1 MENGGASMA
10 RPFESQVEQRPEA
23 IALDASGAYWSDRL
37 VDLPPAPQLP
47 LRRDPW
53 LVSKPHFVRR
63 EMYLDQPTWRAISAR
78 AGQHQLT
85 LSAVL
90 LSCYAKVLSAWGA
103 EPDLTINL
111 TLFDRPEIRPHISQV
126 PADFISL
133 FLVAYRPVSG
143 ESWLAAT
150 GRIQEQMRRDLDHKG
165 VPAFWVLDELAK
177 RAGLSQV
184 TMPDV
189 SRSPLGAPKGVPNK
203 VAISSTAC
211 IWGSTETPQVW
222 FDHQTVE
229 EAAGGVFL
237 HWDADEDLFAEG
249 VIEAMFDAYGRL
261 LEWLSRSAWSQPGC
275 ELTPT
280 AQLSVRAR
288 VNATQGAESGRL
300 LHEGF
305 VTQVEQS
312 PQRVA
317 LICGDGEQIT
327 YGELGA
333 RTSRMAGLLVS
344 HGVVPGEP
352 VAVTLPKG
360 PEQIAAVLG
369 VLWVGGVYVPVGADQ
384 PMLRRNR
391 ICAKAGVRVALGG
404 DVEGMA
410 GWPSEVKALDV
421 KEAAK
426 ALPLTA
432 PRRVPIESP
441 AYVIFTSGSTGEPK
455 GVEISHRAAV
465 NTVED
470 INARFEVVATDRV
483 LAVSALDFDLSV
495 YDIFGLLSVGGAV
508 VLLEEEDRREA
519 RRWLE
524 SVQRHGVTVWNSV
537 PALLDMLLL
546 VTEEG
551 SSGLRLALASGDWVG
566 LDLPKRLRTRWLGCR
581 FIALGGATEAAIWSN
596 AFEVTEVA
604 PGWRSIPY
612 GFPLRNQ
619 YFRAVD
625 RQGQDCPDWVAGELW
640 IGGVGLAQ
648 GYRGEPEITARQF
661 VQAKGERWYRTGDL
675 GRYWP
680 DGTLEFLGRLDTQ
693 VKIRGFRIEP
703 NEIEAV
709 LKEHPAVH
717 DAVVVSCQDKWGDK
731 RLVAYVAGDPSA
743 LNATELR
750 DLLKANFPD
759 YMLPSAIVVLEK
771 FPLNSNGK
779 IDRHALPR
787 PVPGRG
793 RSAFT
798 GPRDTLEAQLAAI
811 WESAL
816 GLEAIGVTDDFFEI
830 CGDSLRAMRIFI
842 EIERTLGKNLPL
854 ATLFQMPTIEKLA
867 AAMRQQDWKPQW
879 SPTVAIQSHGSRPP
893 FFCVHGGFG
902 GVLFYGQLAR
912 CLGAEQPLYGLQA
925 EGLDGGPIEHKSIRE
940 MAAYY
945 IEEMRRVQPRGP
957 YLFGGYSF
965 GGFVAFEIAQQLR
978 AAAEPVALIA
988 LFDAFDPRKRVLRF
1002 SLAERIKWRLKSLDR
1017 SSRGEKL
1024 QFLLQC
1030 ASIKVGASFAKWQE
1044 DARNMLSK
1052 AKQLN
1057 GGAPSTQ
1064 LRALDLVQRANRRAL
1079 SAYKLHP
1086 YPGRI
1091 TLFRSQDPG
1100 DGYEYPADYG
1110 WTQFAKGGIQI
1121 HEVPGDHQT
1130 IFAQPNVR
1138 TLAARLDTC
1147 IRAALAESIRE

>member
-1 MENGGASMA
+1 MEAKDASMA

-37 VDLPPAPQLP
+37 VDLPTAPQLP

-53 LVSKPHFVRR
+53 LVSKPHFDRR
-63 EMYLDQPTWRAISAR
+63 EMYLDEPTWRAISDR
-78 AGQHQLT
+78 ASEHQLT
-85 LSAVL
+85 PSAVL
-90 LSCYAKVLSAWGA
+90 LSCYAKVLSAWSA

-111 TLFDRPEIRPHISQV
+111 TLFDRPGVRPSGNHV
-126 PADFISL
+126 PAAFVSL
-133 FLVAYRPVSG
+133 FLVAYRPMPR
-143 ESWLAAT
+143 ESWLAAA
-150 GRIQEQMRRDLDHKG
+150 RQIQEQMRRDLEYQG
-165 VPAFWVLDELAK
+165 VPAFWVLDEIAR

-184 TMPDV
+184 TMPEV
-189 SRSPLGAPKGVPNK
+189 SRNPLK
-203 VAISSTAC
+203 VAKRVASKAAASSTGC
-211 IWGSTETPQVW
+211 IWGITETPKIW
-222 FDHQTVE
+222 FNQQAVE
-229 EAAGGVFL
+229 ESVGGVTL
-237 HWDADEDLFAEG
+237 HWEAVEDRFAEG
-249 VIEAMFDAYGRL
+249 VLDAMFDAYGRL
-261 LEWLSRSAWSQPGC
+261 LEWLSRSDWSHPGC
-275 ELTPT
+275 ELTPA

-288 VNATQGAESGRL
+288 VNDTQGAESGRL
-300 LHEGF
+300 LHDGF
-305 VTQVEQS
+305 VTQAEQS

-317 LICGDGEQIT
+317 LICGNGEQIT
-327 YGELGA
+327 YGELAA
-333 RTSRMAGLLVS
+333 RTSRIAGLLVS

-352 VAVTLPKG
+352 VAVNLPKG
-360 PEQIAAVLG
+360 PEQIVAVLG
-369 VLWVGGVYVPVGADQ
+369 VLWAGGVYVPLGADQ
-384 PMLRRNR
+384 PILRRNR
-391 ICAKAGVRVALGG
+391 ICAKAGVRVALAG
-404 DVEGMA
+404 DDVQSMT
-410 GWPSEVKALDV
+410 GWPAEVKVLDV

-426 ALPLTA
+426 ARPLA
-432 PRRVPIESP
+432 VPQRVPIESP

-455 GVEISHRAAV
+455 GVEISHRAAT
-465 NTVED
+465 NTIED
-470 INARFEVVATDRV
+470 INARFAVVASDRV

-495 YDIFGLLSVGGAV
+495 YDIFGLLSVGGAI
-508 VLLEEEDRREA
+508 VLLEEENRRET

-524 SVQRHGVTVWNSV
+524 SVQRHAVTVWNSV

-566 LDLPKRLRTRWLGCR
+566 LDLPKRLRKRWPGCR

-612 GFPLRNQ
+612 GYPLRNQ
-619 YFRAVD
+619 HFRVVD
-625 RQGQDCPDWVAGELW
+625 RQGHDCPDWVGGELW

-648 GYRGEPEITARQF
+648 GYRGEAEITARQF

-675 GRYWP
+675 GRYWS

-703 NEIEAV
+703 NEIETV
-709 LKEHPAVH
+709 LKEHPTVH
-717 DAVVVSCQDKWGDK
+717 DAVVMSRQDKWGDK

-743 LNATELR
+743 LDTTELR
-750 DLLKANFPD
+750 DLLKAHLPN

-779 IDRHALPR
+779 IDRYGLPR
-787 PVPGRG
+787 PVAGRG
-793 RSAFT
+793 RTTFT

-816 GLEAIGVTDDFFEI
+816 GLEAVGVTDDFFEI

-842 EIERTLGKNLPL
+842 EIEKTLGKNLPL

-867 AAMRQQDWKPQW
+867 AAIRTQDWKPQW
-879 SPTVAIQSHGSRPP
+879 SPTIAIQSRGSRPP

-945 IEEMRRVQPRGP
+945 IEEMRRVQPHGP

-965 GGFVAFEIAQQLR
+965 GGFVAFEIAQQLW
-978 AAAEPVALIA
+978 AAAEQVALIA
-988 LFDAFDPRKRVLRF
+988 LFDAFDPRRRALRS
-1002 SLAERIKWRLKSLDR
+1002 SLAERIKWRLLSLDR
-1017 SSRGEKL
+1017 SSRGKL
-1024 QFLLQC
+1024 QFLVQC
-1030 ASIKVGASFAKWQE
+1030 ASAKIGASFAKWQG
-1044 DARNMLSK
+1044 DARNLLSK

-1079 SAYKLHP
+1079 TAYKLHP

-1091 TLFRSQDPG
+1091 TLFRSQDTG

-1121 HEVPGDHQT
+1121 HEVPGEHQT

-1138 TLAARLDTC
+1138 TLAARLDVC
-1147 IRAALAESIRE
+1147 IRAALAESIHE